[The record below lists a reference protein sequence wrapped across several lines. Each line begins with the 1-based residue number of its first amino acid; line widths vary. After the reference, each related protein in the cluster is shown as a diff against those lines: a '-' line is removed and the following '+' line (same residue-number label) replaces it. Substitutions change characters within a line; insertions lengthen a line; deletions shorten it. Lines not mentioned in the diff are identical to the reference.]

1 MKIYG
6 YGKQSVSAD
15 DIKIVTDVLNSDF
28 LSQGPKVGEFEEALC
43 AYTGAKYCIAV
54 SSATAALHIA
64 MATFDISDG
73 DEVITTSNTF
83 AASAN
88 CVRYVGGTVKF
99 ADIDFETANIN
110 PDEIK
115 KQITNRT
122 KAIIPVHFAGQS
134 CDMEA
139 IHDIAKEKGLYVIED
154 AAHAIGSNYKGM
166 KIGSCKYSDMA
177 IFSFH
182 PVKNITTGEGGAI
195 MTNSKDL
202 HKKLLLLRAHGIER
216 DSELYDAHGK
226 WYYEINSLGFNYR
239 ITEIQAALGISQL
252 KRIEDFKAKRKHI
265 ISLYKK
271 IFANDTRIS
280 FLKERDFSD
289 MCFHICPILID
300 FENLGIDKKKFF
312 NDLFDAGLRLQ
323 VHYIPVHLHPY
334 YRRLGFSLG
343 DYPITEK
350 YYAQTISLP
359 LYYDLSDEDVE
370 YIVKIFLK
378 VLDKHC

>member
-323 VHYIPVHLHPY
+323 VHI
-334 YRRLGFSLG
+334 YRFTCILIIEGLGFHLV
-343 DYPITEK
+343 
-350 YYAQTISLP
+350 TIQ
-359 LYYDLSDEDVE
+359 
-370 YIVKIFLK
+370 
-378 VLDKHC
+378 